1 MSVLISGVLMNPAGV
16 PVSGAEVTFSALTN
30 GPSVLNGF
38 SASVMTDQD
47 GNYAIPLEICEY
59 AISIQSDG
67 YNSVYGS
74 VSINEKSTPTTINAL
89 LKLAAMEQTV
99 TPAIIVYFREIQT
112 DVAAKLAAIQTLN
125 NSAAAASHDATAAK
139 NEAAQYAQNL
149 SAAVTQAQQA
159 RTSAT
164 ASASTATAAKNAAE
178 TAAGNAQ
185 ATLSDTMK
193 KSANGSDIVS
203 AEAFRANIGLEVQT
217 SSTDATPNR
226 ILKLSANGEGAF
238 GLGGKGGQRTFNN
251 EAAQVAFMNSAANG
265 SQIFRPSTFPASA
278 ESTLLKTYGPVF
290 LFKSAD
296 TWGAISV
303 GHHPANSN
311 VEQRKGVR
319 ILAGA
324 EGGPL
329 PVVYDLWTNQNITLA
344 GMYADRGSL
353 GTTDLDTLFGSD
365 YRGNWYQS
373 VTATATLARNY
384 PILSAG
390 SLEIQYTGA
399 NIVGTVQRYTTHASN
414 RIFIRYKLDS
424 AGAWSAWNEIWTS
437 ANLPNP
443 MTLDTSQVIT
453 GLKVFQN
460 SAVAFRQLV
469 ANGVLVLNGQTP
481 TGVNIFEL
489 GRTAANSTTVQL
501 INTAVASGLVLLD
514 NGSIRLS
521 TALGGVAVVRRSGS
535 DYTIWDAGNLANPAQ
550 LGVAQTFS
558 AMQIFK
564 SNQTP
569 LRILAPNLGDP
580 VFIPFYDSDGVT
592 RKGWVGRGSTNV
604 NTIQLNNDATG
615 SSIQLMNTGDI
626 RITPTTGEVF
636 HGNQRFL
643 VQGRNAVADSSGFWK
658 TASPVINIYAD
669 GSFTATYEAEGV
681 DVERLSE
688 GVYKITGCQGMHPDA
703 AWNGIDGGVSNPR
716 CRNGQELTWNN
727 YEVDDDGSV
736 TVYTFHR
743 VHSDAMQFAQNRLTL
758 DKAPFDPELGHT
770 PDMEWPDQTPI
781 DVPKGLFIQVRVNM
795 PEPEP
800 VKPAVNHS
808 NVYCNSVSPT

>member
-217 SSTDATPNR
+217 SSTDATSNR
-226 ILKLSANGEGAF
+226 ILKLSASGEGAF
-238 GLGGKGGQRTFNN
+238 GLGGNAIAIPTGSTIPTYFNN
-251 EAAQVAFMNSAANG
+251 LPTGFYRAGSNIAGTFSPICDYQWIRHDANNG
-265 SQIFRPSTFPASA
+265 VLIAV
-278 ESTLLKTYGPVF
+278 GI
-290 LFKSAD
+290 
-296 TWGAISV
+296 GAIGAMAFRLLS
-303 GHHPANSN
+303 
-311 VEQRKGVR
+311 
-319 ILAGA
+319 AGGWSGWRA
-324 EGGPL
+324 VWHDG
-329 PVVYDLWTNQNITLA
+329 NITLA
-344 GMYADRGSL
+344 GMYADRGPI
-353 GTTDLDTLFGSD
+353 GTADLDTLFGPD
-365 YRGNWYQS
+365 YRGTWTQGS
-373 VTATATLARNY
+373 TANATTERHY
-384 PILSAG
+384 PVLSAG
-390 SLEIQYTGA
+390 SLEVIYNAVTG
-399 NIVGTVQRYTTHASN
+399 VGTVQKYTTHVTN
-414 RIFIRYKLDS
+414 KVFIRRKATS
-424 AGAWSAWNEIWTS
+424 GESWSNWEEFWT
-437 ANLPNP
+437 
-443 MTLDTSQVIT
+443 
-453 GLKVFQN
+453 
-460 SAVAFRQLV
+460 
-469 ANGVLVLNGQTP
+469 
-481 TGVNIFEL
+481 
-489 GRTAANSTTVQL
+489 TA
-501 INTAVASGLVLLD
+501 
-514 NGSIRLS
+514 
-521 TALGGVAVVRRSGS
+521 
-535 DYTIWDAGNLANPAQ
+535 NLANPLTLDTVQTIANVKFFKSGQ
-550 LGVAQTFS
+550 MPLRLLAQT
-558 AMQIFK
+558 
-564 SNQTP
+564 T
-569 LRILAPNLGDP
+569 GDAL
-580 VFIPFYDSDGVT
+580 FIPFYDADGTT
-592 RKGWVGRGSTNV
+592 RKGWIGRGSVNV

-615 SSIQLMNTGDI
+615 TSLSLLGNGDINLVTQGNGSLNWNGQQLITAGSTQTIGGAKTFTSNLNVARSSFPGLELTNTGI
-626 RITPTTGEVF
+626 AAGVVGRYRFITAADANSVNIYSRTASDVTTGQTVVSIPTRTN
-636 HGNQRFL
+636 GNVL
-643 VQGRNAVADSSGFWK
+643 VSGNNAVADSSGFWK

-688 GVYKITGCQGMHPDA
+688 GVYKITGCHGMHSDA
-703 AWNGIDGGVSNPR
+703 AWNGIDGGVSNPK
-716 CRNGQELTWNN
+716 CRNGLELTWNDFSV
-727 YEVDDDGSV
+727 ESDGSV
-736 TVYTFHR
+736 IVRTYHR
-743 VHSDAMQFAQNRLTL
+743 PHPDAISFARNEIDGYENSD
-758 DKAPFDPELGHT
+758 
-770 PDMEWPDQTPI
+770 PI
-781 DVPKGLFIQVRVNM
+781 DVPPGLFIQVRVNM
-795 PEPEP
+795 PAQTEGKSS
-800 VKPAVNHS
+800 VSHS

>member
-47 GNYAIPLEICEY
+47 GNYAIPLEVCEY

-278 ESTLLKTYGPVF
+278 ESTLLKTYGPAF

-319 ILAGA
+319 ILAGT

-353 GTTDLDTLFGSD
+353 GTTDLDTLLGLE
-365 YRGNWYQS
+365 YRGTWTQGT
-373 VTATATLARNY
+373 TANAIAARHY
-384 PILSAG
+384 PIISAG
-390 SLEIQYTGA
+390 SLEVTYNNA
-399 NIVGTVQRYTTHASN
+399 NGVGTVQKYTTHASN
-414 RIFIRYKLDS
+414 RTFVRCNYVG
-424 AGAWSAWNEIWTS
+424 AGAENWSAWVELWT
-437 ANLPNP
+437 
-443 MTLDTSQVIT
+443 
-453 GLKVFQN
+453 
-460 SAVAFRQLV
+460 
-469 ANGVLVLNGQTP
+469 
-481 TGVNIFEL
+481 
-489 GRTAANSTTVQL
+489 TA
-501 INTAVASGLVLLD
+501 
-514 NGSIRLS
+514 
-521 TALGGVAVVRRSGS
+521 
-535 DYTIWDAGNLANPAQ
+535 NLANPLTLDTVQTIANVKFFKSGQ
-550 LGVAQTFS
+550 MPLRLLAQT
-558 AMQIFK
+558 
-564 SNQTP
+564 T
-569 LRILAPNLGDP
+569 GDAL
-580 VFIPFYDSDGVT
+580 FIPFYDADGTT
-592 RKGWVGRGSTNV
+592 RKGWIGRGSVNV

-615 SSIQLMNTGDI
+615 TSLSLLGNGDINLVTQGNGSLNWNGQQLITAGSTQTIGGAKTFTSNLNVARSSFPGLELTNTGI
-626 RITPTTGEVF
+626 AAGVVGRYRFITAADANSVNIYSRTASDVTTGQTVVSIPTRTN
-636 HGNQRFL
+636 GNVL
-643 VQGRNAVADSSGFWK
+643 VSGNNAVADSSGFWK

-688 GVYKITGCQGMHPDA
+688 GVYKITGCHGMHSDA
-703 AWNGIDGGVSNPR
+703 AWNGIDGGVSNPK
-716 CRNGQELTWNN
+716 CRNGLELTWNDFSV
-727 YEVDDDGSV
+727 ESDGSV
-736 TVYTFHR
+736 IVRTYHR
-743 VHSDAMQFAQNRLTL
+743 PHPDAISFARNEIDGYENSD
-758 DKAPFDPELGHT
+758 
-770 PDMEWPDQTPI
+770 PI
-781 DVPKGLFIQVRVNM
+781 DVPPGLFIQVRVNM
-795 PEPEP
+795 PAQTEGKSS
-800 VKPAVNHS
+800 VSHS